1 MMIFQDVLK
10 QIIEDDITPLFKAKG
25 FKKKGNNFAKIFFD
39 FAWTVNIQSSKRN
52 TKEDVEFTFNTG
64 IFTNKLFGPFYKEEP
79 PKFPTEV
86 NSVLRLC
93 ISELK
98 NEPDTWYKIGHSSD
112 LDEVK
117 REVQSDIKNVI
128 FPHFEKFQTIEDV
141 IQGMKRKEEQ
151 GWYECPHFPTILYK
165 TYGYN
170 NEAQNRMNKVYA
182 ESESDSQREFIKELA
197 EYLGLLIK

>member
-1 MMIFQDVLK
+1 MIMQDVLK
-10 QIIEDDITPLFKAKG
+10 QIIKDDITPLFKAKG
-25 FKKKGNNFAKIFFD
+25 FKKKGNNFVKIFSD
-39 FAWTVNIQSSKRN
+39 FAWTVNIQSSKWN

-64 IFTNKLFGPFYKEEP
+64 IFTDKLFGPFYKESP

-86 NSVLRLC
+86 NSVLRLR

-98 NEPDTWYKIGHSSD
+98 DEPGTWYKIGLSSD

-117 REVQSDIKNVI
+117 REVQSDLQNVI
-128 FPHFEKFQTIEDV
+128 FPHFDKFQTIEDV

-151 GWYECPHFPTILYK
+151 GWYECPHFLTILYK

-170 NEAQNRMNKVYA
+170 NEAQNRINKEYT
-182 ESESDSQREFIKELA
+182 ESELDSQKEFTKELA
-197 EYLGLLIK
+197 EYLGLMIK